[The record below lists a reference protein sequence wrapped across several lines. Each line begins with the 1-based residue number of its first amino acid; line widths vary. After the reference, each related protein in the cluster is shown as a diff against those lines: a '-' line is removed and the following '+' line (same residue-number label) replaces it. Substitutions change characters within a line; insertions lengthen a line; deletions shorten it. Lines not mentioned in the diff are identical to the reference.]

1 MAATDTQKLKTRLLL
16 ELPLAEVSWPL
27 DQLTVAELTEL
38 DAILAEAEK
47 LKFRAAVVNVDGVS
61 VDPTEQRDLLRKRVY
76 ALLGWSDGP
85 YTVTIGRA

>member
-1 MAATDTQKLKTRLLL
+1 MAATDAQKLKTRLLL
-16 ELPLAEVSWPL
+16 ALPLAEVAGPL
-27 DQLTVAELTEL
+27 DALTAPELTEL
-38 DAILAEAEK
+38 DAILAQAET

-61 VDPTEQRDLLRKRVY
+61 VDPDDQRSLLRQRVY